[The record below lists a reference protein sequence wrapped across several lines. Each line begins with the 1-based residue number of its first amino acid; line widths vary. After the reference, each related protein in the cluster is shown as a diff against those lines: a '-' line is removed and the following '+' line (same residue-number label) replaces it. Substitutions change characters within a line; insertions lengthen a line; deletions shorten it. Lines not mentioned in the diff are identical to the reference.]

1 MKEEILHLGYLNLR
15 FSREQSRKEE
25 GDQDI
30 KIRIHSLHI
39 NGEISLEEEKPTTQT
54 YNNRGILN
62 TPPVPKVDEVPKWAK
77 KIEREILKRTHPDK
91 LFGMTENEKQ
101 ERKELLLDAQ
111 KKMNN
116 RNFADILPIALTL
129 GINIAKF
136 EENFLN
142 DIQKRISD
150 IEKKIRSI
158 QSSIGWK
165 WIDLSEN
172 QKIMAID
179 AILKQSGIEKTKS
192 EIKKAVN
199 KRIKRKAGT
208 RPLTR
213 KEIRNQK

>member
-1 MKEEILHLGYLNLR
+1 MKEEVLHLGYLNLR
-15 FSREQSRKEE
+15 LSREESRKEE

-30 KIRIHSLHI
+30 KARIYSLHI
-39 NGEISLEEEKPTTQT
+39 DGEISLEEEPITQT
-54 YNNRGILN
+54 YNKRGVLN
-62 TPPVPKVDEVPKWAK
+62 TPPAPSSDEIPRWAK

-91 LFGMTENEKQ
+91 LFGMTEDEKQ
-101 ERKELLLDAQ
+101 ERKTLLLDAQ
-111 KKMNN
+111 RKMNN
-116 RNFADILPIALTL
+116 KKFADILPIALTL

-165 WIDLSEN
+165 WIDLNES

-179 AILKQSGIEKTKS
+179 QILKQSGIEKTKD

-199 KRIKRKAGT
+199 KRIKRKTGT

-213 KEIRNQK
+213 KEIRKQK